1 LSISHLNNLL
11 QIDFAGYRFDDA
23 VKRLDDV
30 PEGLLDLV
38 AVSGV
43 DQHVDGAN
51 LPLSSNSGVGYGMNG
66 MRVPSWPLGG
76 AARPVAAKCGECT
89 PVRAELLHDGKIVVQ
104 MSVHSAAA
112 SPRRRRTKRPLGGKR
127 EYAHTSN
134 AWRWS

>member
-1 LSISHLNNLL
+1 
-11 QIDFAGYRFDDA
+11 
-23 VKRLDDV
+23 
-30 PEGLLDLV
+30 LLDLV
-38 AVSGV
+38 AVSDV
-43 DQHVDGAN
+43 DQHVDGAAN

-66 MRVPSWPLGG
+66 MGVPSWPRGG
-76 AARPVAAKCGECT
+76 AACRSKCGECT

-112 SPRRRRTKRPLGGKR
+112 SPRRRRTKRRTPLGGKR